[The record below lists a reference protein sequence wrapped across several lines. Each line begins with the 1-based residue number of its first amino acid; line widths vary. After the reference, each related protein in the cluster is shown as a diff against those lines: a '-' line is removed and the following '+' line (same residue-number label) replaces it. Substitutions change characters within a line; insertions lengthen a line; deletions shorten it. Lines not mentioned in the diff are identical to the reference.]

1 MRLLLMLNNIRLASY
16 LTKSKERKAMKP
28 QKIVIFS
35 LIVICVTLLLFTWIT
50 RGSLCKL
57 HIKRGNTE
65 VAAIMAYE
73 SSDR

>member
-1 MRLLLMLNNIRLASY
+1 
-16 LTKSKERKAMKP
+16 MKP
-28 QKIVIFS
+28 QKVVIFS

>member
-1 MRLLLMLNNIRLASY
+1 MPNNIRLASY
-16 LTKSKERKAMKP
+16 LIKSKERKAMKP

>member
-1 MRLLLMLNNIRLASY
+1 
-16 LTKSKERKAMKP
+16 MKP

-50 RGSLCKL
+50 RDSLCKL
-57 HIKRGNTE
+57 HIKQGNTE

-73 SSDR
+73 SSNR

>member
-1 MRLLLMLNNIRLASY
+1 MPNNIRLASY

-57 HIKRGNTE
+57 HIK
-65 VAAIMAYE
+65 
-73 SSDR
+73 